1 MQVMQYAKVEPRVGG
16 VALHY
21 KKVATPPERWSTFD
35 RFADQAA
42 AQHRGCVFV
51 DQVEC
56 RGGDRL
62 FAVHPIGRLG
72 RSDTPWA
79 ERYRTDRNRTG

>member
-35 RFADQAA
+35 RFVDQAA
-42 AQHRGCVFV
+42 AQHRGRRAAR
-51 DQVEC
+51 
-56 RGGDRL
+56 RGC
-62 FAVHPIGRLG
+62 
-72 RSDTPWA
+72 
-79 ERYRTDRNRTG
+79 TGVPRQ